1 MTDNDSIT
9 NEDVY
14 RAKAEDRKKKASE
27 PFEKKLQAVVRMQRM
42 EYAIAQSTG
51 QACRKPWHTKP
62 KQNTPGF

>member
-1 MTDNDSIT
+1 MTDYDSIT

-27 PFEKKLQAVVRMQRM
+27 PFGKKLQAVVRMQQM

-51 QACRKPWHTKP
+51 RACCKPWHTQT
-62 KQNTPGF
+62 KQEHT